1 MLCYTGLNSKGII
14 EFSNPRYLP
23 GDGRC
28 LFICQESRERELNK
42 LVILDGNN
50 LAHRAFYSVGPL
62 TSKDGIPTNAC
73 FGFTN
78 MLLKIMQ
85 QERPT
90 HIAVTFDQGK
100 TTFRHLL
107 YDAYKSTRKET
118 PDGLRPQFPLIKQ
131 VLRAYGI
138 SFFESPNYEADDL
151 IGTLATVFAPQIMV
165 NILTGD
171 RDMLQLVTRGITVTL
186 IKKGFSDLRRFRTE
200 EDVCTQY
207 SLQPCQL
214 IDYKGLA
221 GDAGDNIPGVPG
233 IGDKIA
239 TRLLQ
244 EYGTLETILECRQD
258 LSGKLCSKLE
268 QFEEQAILSKRLA
281 TIVRNVPIEIEL
293 EQLAWR
299 EPDYA
304 ALVRVFNELEFR
316 GLAARYAPKV
326 QQAPLVAKIAPKM
339 KQVAFDFGI

>member
-1 MLCYTGLNSKGII
+1 L
-14 EFSNPRYLP
+14 
-23 GDGRC
+23 
-28 LFICQESRERELNK
+28 ICQESRERKLNK
-42 LVILDGNN
+42 LVIIDGNN

-62 TSKDGIPTNAC
+62 TSKGGIPTNAC

-78 MLLKIMQ
+78 MFLKIMQ

-118 PDGLRPQFPLIKQ
+118 PNELRPQFLLIKR
-131 VLRAYGI
+131 VLQAYGI
-138 SFFESPNYEADDL
+138 SCIESPDYEADDL

-171 RDMLQLVTRGITVTL
+171 KDMLQLVAWGITVTL
-186 IKKGFSDLRRFRTE
+186 IKKSFSDLKMFRNE
-200 EDVCTQY
+200 EDVRVHY

-221 GDAGDNIPGVPG
+221 GDASDNIPGVPG
-233 IGDKIA
+233 IGDKTA

-244 EYGTLETILECRQD
+244 EYGTLETVLECRKD
-258 LSGKLCSKLE
+258 LSAKLCSRLE
-268 QFEEQAILSKRLA
+268 QYQEQAIFSKRLA

-293 EQLAWR
+293 EQLAYR

-304 ALVRVFNELEFR
+304 ALVCVFNELGFR
-316 GLAARYAPKV
+316 GLAARYTPKV
-326 QQAPLVAKIAPKM
+326 QQIPVVVQIKPKM
-339 KQVAFDFGI
+339 KQAAFDFGV

>member
-1 MLCYTGLNSKGII
+1 M
-14 EFSNPRYLP
+14 
-23 GDGRC
+23 
-28 LFICQESRERELNK
+28 
-42 LVILDGNN
+42 ILDGNN
-50 LAHRAFYSVGPL
+50 LAHRAFHSIGPL
-62 TSKDGIPTNAC
+62 TSKGGIPTNAC

-107 YDAYKSTRKET
+107 YDAYKGTRKET
-118 PDGLRPQFPLIKQ
+118 PEELRPQFPLIKR

-138 SFFESPNYEADDL
+138 SFFESPDYEADDL
-151 IGTLATVFAPQIMV
+151 IGTLATVFAPQIMI

-171 RDMLQLVTRGITVTL
+171 RDMLQLVARGITVTL

-200 EDVCTQY
+200 EDVRTHY
-207 SLQPCQL
+207 NLQPCQL

-221 GDAGDNIPGVPG
+221 GDASDNIPGVPG
-233 IGDKIA
+233 VGDKIA

-244 EYGTLETILECRQD
+244 EYGTLETILACKKD

-281 TIVRNVPIEIEL
+281 TIVRNVPLEIEL
-293 EQLAWR
+293 EQLACK
-299 EPDYA
+299 EPNYA
-304 ALVRVFNELEFR
+304 ALVSVFNELEFR
-316 GLAARYAPKV
+316 GLATRYAPKV
-326 QQAPLVAKIAPKM
+326 QQVPLVAQITPKM
-339 KQVAFDFGI
+339 EQTAFDFGR